1 MTAITVFIADP
12 METLPCISHL
22 MLGPCQQ
29 PCQATPRRARPRNAS
44 FICVAGERNHF
55 DVRAETINVPLAFAA
70 TEAVTMVLRAVA
82 KGAEMGRLQGK
93 VAIVTGAGGGI
104 GAAICG
110 LFVREGAAVVGVDI
124 DAHALE
130 RAAASVRAAGGR
142 IATLSA
148 DVAEEA
154 TAEIAVARARDE
166 FGRLDVLVSNAVY
179 DLPHAPLT
187 ALSAA
192 DWRRTMA
199 VNLDSAFL
207 LSKHAIPAM
216 AARGG
221 GSIILMASQLGRV
234 ARPGRPWYCAA
245 KGALI
250 QLAKAMALDHAGQ
263 NIRVNSLSPGPV
275 ETDRYVRNFET
286 LEAARAS
293 HHTLIGRLGTPEEI
307 AAGAVFLA
315 SDESAFMTGADLLID
330 GGYTAV

>member
-1 MTAITVFIADP
+1 
-12 METLPCISHL
+12 
-22 MLGPCQQ
+22 
-29 PCQATPRRARPRNAS
+29 
-44 FICVAGERNHF
+44 
-55 DVRAETINVPLAFAA
+55 
-70 TEAVTMVLRAVA
+70 
-82 KGAEMGRLQGK
+82 MGRLQGK

-104 GAAICG
+104 GAAICRQ
-110 LFVREGAAVVGVDI
+110 FAAEGAALVGVDI
-124 DAHALE
+124 DADALE
-130 RAAASVRAAGGR
+130 RVAASVRACGKR
-142 IATLSA
+142 MSTLVA

-154 TAEIAVARARDE
+154 TAKAAVAQARE
-166 FGRLDVLVSNAVY
+166 KFGRLDVLVSNAVY
-179 DLPHAPLT
+179 DLPHGPLT
-187 ALSAA
+187 AVSAA

-216 AARGG
+216 AAGGG
-221 GSIILMASQLGRV
+221 GSIILVASQLGRV

-250 QLAKAMALDHAGQ
+250 QLAKAMALDHAGE

-275 ETDRYVRNFET
+275 ETDRYVRNFDT

-293 HHTLIGRLGTPEEI
+293 HHTLIGRLGNPDEI

-315 SDESAFMTGADLLID
+315 SDQSAFMTGADLLID